1 MKKALKWAFYFLA
14 FFVTVGG
21 IVTWLNKKTKDQYI
35 NIDEE
40 SDRYY

>member
-1 MKKALKWAFYFLA
+1 MKKALKCTFYFLA
-14 FFVTVGG
+14 FFLTVGG
-21 IVTWLNKKTKDQYI
+21 VVAWLNKKNKDQYI